1 MRTLSDLPEE
11 SIFRIIDES
20 GNTVFSGSL
29 VEKAQN
35 QSEKQIVETD
45 SGDKIRHYHDYV
57 QTVENE
63 DEIIGIIA
71 ADASDS
77 NINVDHPYW
86 YLPHLSA
93 IYVKED
99 YRHQGIATKL
109 ITEFLEKVERSRIVA
124 DYDPTL
130 EAFYNQ
136 LDAEVIQLGQFKGEI
151 NL

>member
-1 MRTLSDLPEE
+1 MRTLSDLPND
-11 SIFRIIDES
+11 SIFRIIHES

-29 VEKAQN
+29 VGKAQN
-35 QSEKQIVETD
+35 LSERQIVETD
-45 SGDKIRHYHDYV
+45 SRDKIRHYHDYV
-57 QTVENE
+57 QTVENKG
-63 DEIIGIIA
+63 EIIGIIA

-99 YRHQGIATKL
+99 YRHQGIATIL

-124 DYDPTL
+124 DFDPRLKEFYD
-130 EAFYNQ
+130 Q
-136 LDAEVIQLGQFKGEI
+136 LDAEVIQLGQFKDEI

>member
-1 MRTLSDLPEE
+1 MRTLSDLPDD
-11 SIFRIIDES
+11 SIFRIIHES

-35 QSEKQIVETD
+35 QSERQIVETD

-57 QTVENE
+57 QTVEKKG
-63 DEIIGIIA
+63 EIIGIIA

-77 NINVDHPYW
+77 NIEVDHQYW

-109 ITEFLEKVERSRIVA
+109 ITEFLRKVERERIVA
-124 DYDPTL
+124 DYDPSV

-136 LDAEVIQLGQFKGEI
+136 LDAEVIQLGQFKDGI
-151 NL
+151 DL